1 MWKKPVQNKT
11 VTLSGRQKIIQ
22 AFTKVVTS
30 ENVDPT
36 ELEEIMFVAY
46 KQYGIDYF
54 EKAETLLW
62 NITNNPSI
70 LARHTAS
77 SLFCS
82 SNEELR
88 NDETKLWYQQ
98 LEDEKQ
104 KQESF
109 LAYVKNYNEG
119 EKNANS
125 IACGKCQSNDIATT
139 QQQTRGADEAI
150 TTFFYCRKCAARWR
164 M

>member
-70 LARHTAS
+70 LTRHTAS

-98 LEDEKQ
+98 VGTI
-104 KQESF
+104 F
-109 LAYVKNYNEG
+109 P
-119 EKNANS
+119 ANRVALVCDFS
-125 IACGKCQSNDIATT
+125 
-139 QQQTRGADEAI
+139 
-150 TTFFYCRKCAARWR
+150 
-164 M
+164 